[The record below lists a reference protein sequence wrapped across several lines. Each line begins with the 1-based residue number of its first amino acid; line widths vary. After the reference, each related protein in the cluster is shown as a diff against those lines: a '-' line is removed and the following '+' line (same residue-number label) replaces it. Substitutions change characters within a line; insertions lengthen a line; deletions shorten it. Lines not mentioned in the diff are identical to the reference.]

1 MAVVITAG
9 TTTTIDQ
16 IRRPAPALTGL
27 AGGSDMV
34 GGMSDSVARLYDAVI
49 AVRGT
54 DPTKS
59 RTARLLRA
67 GGDKMAKKLAE
78 EAVEVVI
85 DAMRG
90 QPEAVVRES
99 ADLLYNLVVL
109 WVHAGVHPDDVW
121 AEMRRREEMFGIA
134 EKVPKDLVQGSSR
147 RKVVALEA
155 RRVRKRR

>member
-1 MAVVITAG
+1 MT
-9 TTTTIDQ
+9 
-16 IRRPAPALTGL
+16 
-27 AGGSDMV
+27 
-34 GGMSDSVARLYDAVI
+34 DSIARLYEAVI
-49 AVRGT
+49 AVRDT
-54 DPTKS
+54 DPAKS

-90 QPEAVVRES
+90 QPEAVARES

-121 AEMRRREEMFGIA
+121 AEMRRREQMFGIA
-134 EKVPKDLVQGSSR
+134 EKVPKDLAQASSR
-147 RKVVALEA
+147 RKVVALET